1 MMDPQLQQRAAK
13 IRLLLMD
20 VDGVLTNG
28 LLYNVPGPD
37 GQMHRDQGLQCA
49 GRHRAAVADM
59 ERHPDGS
66 HQRAGFAALEVRAK
80 QVGMTYV
87 YQGHIE
93 KVPILEEI
101 LQRSGFALEE
111 IAYAGDDLTDVPI
124 LRRVGLAF
132 APANARPE
140 VKRCA
145 HHVTTAAGGDGRGAR
160 DRGDPAP
167 GARPLGRAAKEIRG
181 GVSGESENRH

>member
-28 LLYNVPGPD
+28 LIYNVPGPKGDLVETKGFNSQD
-37 GQMHRDQGLQCA
+37 GIALQWLIWSDFQTGVIS
-49 GRHRAAVADM
+49 GR
-59 ERHPDGS
+59 ES
-66 HQRAGFAALEVRAK
+66 QALDVRAR

-93 KVPILEEI
+93 KVPVLEEI
-101 LQRSGFALEE
+101 IQRSGFAPEQ

-124 LRRVGLAF
+124 LRRAGLAF

-145 HHVTTAAGGDGRGAR
+145 HHVTAAAGGDGAVR
-160 DRGDPAP
+160 
-167 GARPLGRAAKEIRG
+167 EIVEILLQAQG
-181 GVSGESENRH
+181 HWDGLLKKYEVE

>member
-20 VDGVLTNG
+20 VDGVITNG
-28 LLYNVPGPD
+28 LIYNVPGAQGDLVETKGFNSQD
-37 GQMHRDQGLQCA
+37 GIALQWLIWNGFQTGLIT
-49 GRHRAAVADM
+49 GRESPAVD
-59 ERHPDGS
+59 
-66 HQRAGFAALEVRAK
+66 VRAK

-93 KVPILEEI
+93 KVPILDEI
-101 LQRSGFALEE
+101 IQRSGFAPHQ
-111 IAYAGDDLTDVPI
+111 IAYVGDDLTDVPV
-124 LRRVGLAF
+124 LRRAGLAF

-145 HHVTTAAGGDGRGAR
+145 HHITAAAGGDGALR
-160 DRGDPAP
+160 
-167 GARPLGRAAKEIRG
+167 EIAEILLQAQG
-181 GVSGESENRH
+181 YWDGLLKKYEVE

>member
-20 VDGVLTNG
+20 VDGVITNG
-28 LLYNVPGPD
+28 LIYNVPGPKGDMVETKGFNSQD
-37 GQMHRDQGLQCA
+37 GIALQWLIWKGFQTGVIS
-49 GRHRAAVADM
+49 GRESQAV
-59 ERHPDGS
+59 EI
-66 HQRAGFAALEVRAK
+66 RAK

-101 LQRSGFALEE
+101 IQRSGFAPDE
-111 IAYAGDDLTDVPI
+111 IAYVGDDLTDVPI
-124 LRRVGLAF
+124 LRRAGLAF

-145 HHVTTAAGGDGRGAR
+145 HHVTAAAGGDGALR
-160 DRGDPAP
+160 
-167 GARPLGRAAKEIRG
+167 EIAEILLQAQG
-181 GVSGESENRH
+181 HWDGLLKKYEVE

>member
-28 LLYNVPGPD
+28 LIYNVPGPKGDLVETKGFNSQD
-37 GQMHRDQGLQCA
+37 GIALQWLIWNDFQTGVIS
-49 GRHRAAVADM
+49 GR
-59 ERHPDGS
+59 ES
-66 HQRAGFAALEVRAK
+66 QALDVRAR

-93 KVPILEEI
+93 KVPVLEEI
-101 LQRSGFALEE
+101 IQRSGFAPEQ

-124 LRRVGLAF
+124 LRRAGLAF

-145 HHVTTAAGGDGRGAR
+145 HHVTAAAGGDGAVR
-160 DRGDPAP
+160 
-167 GARPLGRAAKEIRG
+167 EIVEILLQAQG
-181 GVSGESENRH
+181 HWDGLLKKYEVE

>member
-20 VDGVLTNG
+20 VDGVITNG
-28 LLYNVPGPD
+28 LIYNVPGPNGDLIETKGFNSQD
-37 GQMHRDQGLQCA
+37 GIALQWLIWNGFQMGVIS
-49 GRHRAAVADM
+49 GR
-59 ERHPDGS
+59 ES
-66 HQRAGFAALEVRAK
+66 QALDVRAK

-101 LQRSGFALEE
+101 LQRSGFALDQV
-111 IAYAGDDLTDVPI
+111 AYAGDDLTDVPI
-124 LRRVGLAF
+124 LRRAGLAF
-132 APANARPE
+132 ATANARPE

-145 HHVTTAAGGDGRGAR
+145 HHVTAAAGGDGAIR
-160 DRGDPAP
+160 
-167 GARPLGRAAKEIRG
+167 EIAEILLQAQG
-181 GVSGESENRH
+181 HWDGLLKKYEVE

>member
-1 MMDPQLQQRAAK
+1 MDAQLQQRAAK

-28 LLYNVPGPD
+28 LLYNVPGPEGQIIETKGFHSQD
-37 GQMHRDQGLQCA
+37 GIALQWLVWNGIHTGVIS
-49 GRHRAAVADM
+49 GRVSR
-59 ERHPDGS
+59 
-66 HQRAGFAALEVRAK
+66 ALEVRAT

-93 KVPILEEI
+93 KLPILEEI
-101 LQRSGFALEE
+101 IARSNLPLTD

-132 APANARPE
+132 APADARPE

-145 HHVTTAAGGDGRGAR
+145 HYVTAAPAGGGAVREMAEILLAAQGYWDG
-160 DRGDPAP
+160 
-167 GARPLGRAAKEIRG
+167 LLKKYE
-181 GVSGESENRH
+181 VE

>member
-13 IRLLLMD
+13 VRLLLMD
-20 VDGVLTNG
+20 VDGVLTDGLIYNISGPQGGLVETKGFNSQDGIALQWLIWNG
-28 LLYNVPGPD
+28 FQTGVIS
-37 GQMHRDQGLQCA
+37 
-49 GRHRAAVADM
+49 GR
-59 ERHPDGS
+59 ES
-66 HQRAGFAALEVRAK
+66 QALEVRAK

-101 LQRSGFALEE
+101 IQRSGFAPDQ

-124 LRRVGLAF
+124 LRRAGLAF

-145 HHVTTAAGGDGRGAR
+145 HHVTAAAGGDGAIR
-160 DRGDPAP
+160 
-167 GARPLGRAAKEIRG
+167 EIAEILLQAQG
-181 GVSGESENRH
+181 HWDGLLTKYEVE